1 MYIFAEPI
9 GYITR
14 PIYELIQNY
23 GITLII
29 VTLLVRIITIP
40 LTIMSQKSTAKTQ
53 LIQPEMV
60 KIQAKYK
67 NDKEKMSRELQKLY
81 TKHGVNPM
89 GGCLPLIVQMFV
101 LFGFIRVVYDPL
113 QYILRLSKDQ
123 ISSIMQAV
131 GAKTGT
137 YQVTLCGMDKVKEIL
152 VNEFGKTPIN
162 FDFFGIDLT
171 QMLKGNEG
179 DLLLWIFPVL
189 ATVATVLS
197 TYISKKQMPA
207 NTGAEN
213 SQAASMSN
221 SMMMIMPV
229 MTGYFTYIMPAGM
242 SLYWFVSTL
251 FQLIQQT
258 VINDLIKK
266 SIEKENSLKG
276 KDNK

>member
-1 MYIFAEPI
+1 MYIFAQPL
-9 GYITR
+9 GYIIR

-29 VTLLVRIITIP
+29 VTMLVRVLTIP
-40 LTIMSQKSTAKTQ
+40 LTIMSQKSTTKTQ
-53 LIQPEMV
+53 MLQPEMA

-67 NDKEKMSRELQKLY
+67 NDKEKMSQEIQKLY

-113 QYILRLSKDQ
+113 QYILQLSKEQ
-123 ISSIMQAV
+123 ISHIMETV
-131 GAKTGT
+131 GAKIGT
-137 YQVTLCGMDKVKEIL
+137 YQVTLCGMDKVKDIL
-152 VNEFGKTPIN
+152 VNEYGKTPIN

-189 ATVATVLS
+189 ATLATVASSYL
-197 TYISKKQMPA
+197 SKKQMA
-207 NTGAEN
+207 STAAASNG
-213 SQAASMSN
+213 QAASMSN
-221 SMMMIMPV
+221 SMMYLMPI

-242 SLYWFVSTL
+242 SLYWFVSTA
-251 FQLIQQT
+251 FQLLQQT

-266 SIEKENSLKG
+266 SIEKENTLKG
-276 KDNK
+276 K

>member
-1 MYIFAEPI
+1 MYIFAQPL
-9 GYITR
+9 GYIIR

-29 VTLLVRIITIP
+29 VTILVRVLTIP
-40 LTIMSQKSTAKTQ
+40 LTIMSQKSTTKTQ
-53 LIQPEMV
+53 MLQPEMA

-67 NDKEKMSRELQKLY
+67 NDKEKMSQEIQKLY

-113 QYILRLSKDQ
+113 QYILQLSKEQ
-123 ISSIMQAV
+123 ISHIMETV
-131 GAKTGT
+131 GAKIGT

-152 VNEFGKTPIN
+152 VNEYGKTPIN

-189 ATVATVLS
+189 ATLATVASSYL
-197 TYISKKQMPA
+197 SKKQMA
-207 NTGAEN
+207 STAAASNG
-213 SQAASMSN
+213 QAASMSN
-221 SMMMIMPV
+221 SMMYLMPI

-242 SLYWFVSTL
+242 SLYWFVSTA
-251 FQLIQQT
+251 FQLLQQT

-266 SIEKENSLKG
+266 SIEKENTLKG
-276 KDNK
+276 K

>member
-1 MYIFAEPI
+1 MYIFAQPL
-9 GYITR
+9 GYIIR
-14 PIYELIQNY
+14 PIYNMIQNY

-29 VTLLVRIITIP
+29 VTILVRVLTIP
-40 LTIMSQKSTAKTQ
+40 LTIMSQKSTTKTQ
-53 LIQPEMV
+53 MLQPEMQ

-67 NDKEKMSRELQKLY
+67 NDKEKMSQEIQKLY

-113 QYILRLSKDQ
+113 QYILQLSKEQ
-123 ISSIMQAV
+123 INHIMEAV
-131 GAKTGT
+131 GAKLGT

-152 VNEFGKTPIN
+152 VNEYGKTPIN

-179 DLLLWIFPVL
+179 DLFLWIFPVL
-189 ATVATVLS
+189 ATLATVASSYL
-197 TYISKKQMPA
+197 SKKQMAA
-207 NTGAEN
+207 NTTQEN
-213 SQAASMSN
+213 GQAASMTN
-221 SMMMIMPV
+221 SMMYIMPV

-242 SLYWFVSTL
+242 SLYWFVSTA
-251 FQLIQQT
+251 FQLLQQT

-266 SIEKENSLKG
+266 SIEKENNLKG
-276 KDNK
+276 IGNK